1 MNLLKYGAPGAAGL
15 LVGIGIVIWSGPETR
30 AGITLIL
37 LVCVLLAIVLRGAF
51 QLITGK

>member
-1 MNLLKYGAPGAAGL
+1 MNLLKFGASGAAGL
-15 LVGIGIVIWSGPETR
+15 LVGIGVVIWTGPETG

-37 LVCVLLAIVLRGAF
+37 LVCVLLAIVFRGAF

>member
-15 LVGIGIVIWSGPETR
+15 LVGIAVVIWAGPDTG
-30 AGITLIL
+30 AGVTLIL
-37 LVCVLLAIVLRGAF
+37 LVCVLLAVVARGAF